1 MGRGGGGGDRE
12 LRGAEWRGG
21 YLRLLFV
28 WLVSWCPGALC
39 GLYYYTTR
47 DDHRVAIHPSKSVS
61 FSGFSGCTSNKENPS
76 FAACC
81 MGECRLELFGSYFIG
96 GSGAVSLSRPRTCA
110 EARLANHERA
120 QSVTCCQPVRTRA
133 RPPGSSAPTRAMS
146 LPESCASHFAS
157 PLLWPHS

>member
-39 GLYYYTTR
+39 GLYTTR

-61 FSGFSGCTSNKENPS
+61 FSGFSGCTSNKENPTPKLRS
-76 FAACC
+76 
-81 MGECRLELFGSYFIG
+81 MLLGECRLELFGS
-96 GSGAVSLSRPRTCA
+96 
-110 EARLANHERA
+110 
-120 QSVTCCQPVRTRA
+120 
-133 RPPGSSAPTRAMS
+133 
-146 LPESCASHFAS
+146 
-157 PLLWPHS
+157 